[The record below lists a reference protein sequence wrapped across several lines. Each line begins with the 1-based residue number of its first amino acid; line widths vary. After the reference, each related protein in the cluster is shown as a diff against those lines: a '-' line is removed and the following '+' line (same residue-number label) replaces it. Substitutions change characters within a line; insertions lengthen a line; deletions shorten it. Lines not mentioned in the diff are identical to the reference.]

1 VSILGEAFASSY
13 VDVRAAAKRNR
24 SDPSG
29 GRGSRPV
36 RPATS
41 PGNFPSAD
49 GVYNDSREA
58 PVATSIL
65 DLNAQ
70 KTAVTDSEDLALV
83 RALREGSERA
93 YETLLLRF
101 QQPVYNLAL
110 RLLNDPSDA
119 SDVVQEVFLKVFR
132 NVGHFR
138 GQSSLKTWIFRIAI
152 NEAHNQRRW
161 FFRHRHREVGIE
173 DEQEEARSRADTLAD
188 STQSPFDY
196 VVDRENLAL
205 IEDALSRINPTF
217 RAAVV
222 LRDITDLSYEETAEV
237 LQVSLGTVKSRIM
250 RGREALRQEL
260 GKKLQSQPVMHWL
273 PKTAE

>member
-1 VSILGEAFASSY
+1 
-13 VDVRAAAKRNR
+13 
-24 SDPSG
+24 
-29 GRGSRPV
+29 
-36 RPATS
+36 
-41 PGNFPSAD
+41 
-49 GVYNDSREA
+49 
-58 PVATSIL
+58 VATSIL
-65 DLNAQ
+65 DFNSGRAAE
-70 KTAVTDSEDLALV
+70 TVADSDDMALV
-83 RALREGSERA
+83 RELTEGSEQA
-93 YETLLLRF
+93 YEALLLRF

-161 FFRHRHREVGIE
+161 FFRHRHKEVGME
-173 DEQEEARSRADTLAD
+173 EEQEDARSRAEVLAD
-188 STQSPFDY
+188 SGQSPFDY
-196 VVDRENLAL
+196 VFDQEKQVM

-222 LRDITDLSYEETAEV
+222 LRDITDLSYEEIAEI
-237 LQVSLGTVKSRIM
+237 LQVSLGTVKSRIL
-250 RGREALRQEL
+250 RGREALRHEL
-260 GKKLQSQPVMHWL
+260 EERLQSQPGLRLM